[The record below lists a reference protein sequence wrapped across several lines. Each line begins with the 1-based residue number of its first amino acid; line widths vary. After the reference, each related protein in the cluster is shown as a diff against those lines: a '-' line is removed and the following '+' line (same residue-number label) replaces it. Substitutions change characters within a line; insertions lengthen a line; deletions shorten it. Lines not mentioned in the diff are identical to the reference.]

1 MNLRNVLNDA
11 LFLLLLN
18 LTSSFL
24 QVITEVDVPE
34 LQLLASNLKP
44 EECVKLVS
52 LDSDTRLSEAQ
63 IEKLAREQNCFR
75 RLVKWVCHLKTVTR
89 NTYPILNSLLE
100 RIGRRDLIACLAEL
114 STKTSKSPKVIREA
128 RTDDP
133 DDYEETAT
141 TVPTKK
147 EKDSDSGQAQLSDQM
162 IEKISGRTTI
172 KLSLHSAG
180 IVVASIILVTCLCT
194 CLCSYIVRRRL
205 TKIYEKIRGKRKKGF
220 ILLFRDSRVNLIDCL
235 SISKFIEDA
244 RDVSRS
250 YFVRKPRAKRKRPPS
265 YEMVHTATENATVA
279 APPPKEEPE
288 EPELPACYRC
298 FKKKRKKSTR
308 RPNR

>member
-18 LTSSFL
+18 FTSSFL
-24 QVITEVDVPE
+24 QIITEVDVPE

-52 LDSDTRLSEAQ
+52 LDSNTQLSEAQ
-63 IEKLAREQNCFR
+63 IENLAREQNCFR

-114 STKTSKSPKVIREA
+114 GAKTSKSPKVIREV

-133 DDYEETAT
+133 DDYEDTAT
-141 TVPTKK
+141 TAPTKK
-147 EKDSDSGQAQLSDQM
+147 EKDSDTDQNQFSDQM

-172 KLSLHSAG
+172 KLSLHTAG
-180 IVVASIILVTCLCT
+180 IVVASIVLVTCLCT
-194 CLCSYIVRRRL
+194 CLCSYLIRRRL
-205 TKIYEKIRGKRKKGF
+205 TKIYEKIRGKKKKG
-220 ILLFRDSRVNLIDCL
+220 
-235 SISKFIEDA
+235 KFIEDA
-244 RDVSRS
+244 GDVSRS

-279 APPPKEEPE
+279 APPPKEPE

-298 FKKKRKKSTR
+298 FKKKRKKSRR

>member
-52 LDSDTRLSEAQ
+52 LDSDTCEVFLNADDVYLTARLSEAQ

-133 DDYEETAT
+133 D
-141 TVPTKK
+141 
-147 EKDSDSGQAQLSDQM
+147 
-162 IEKISGRTTI
+162 
-172 KLSLHSAG
+172 
-180 IVVASIILVTCLCT
+180 
-194 CLCSYIVRRRL
+194 
-205 TKIYEKIRGKRKKGF
+205 
-220 ILLFRDSRVNLIDCL
+220 
-235 SISKFIEDA
+235 KFIEDA